1 MASPGSAVAQYYS
14 PPRYYPST
22 VPARPVP
29 QPQVQ
34 LNITFGG
41 RTHAERLANNL
52 VTQANNICLQM
63 DREFK
68 GNRNYRE
75 TYRAMY
81 TVLVDA
87 KEIRDQVARGTHR
100 KARRDDDEI
109 ATALHHMDRE
119 FHNIDAELRT
129 WRADVGRQSRQDVA
143 QLASLVDQF
152 EETLHHMMDDY
163 GVRTRRNVPQAQPRP
178 QVQPG
183 RPGPVQAPQPGYPYR
198 DRR

>member
-1 MASPGSAVAQYYS
+1 VIAATSSPGIASAQQYYYR
-14 PPRYYPST
+14 PPVT
-22 VPARPVP
+22 VRPVAP
-29 QPQVQ
+29 QPVQ
-34 LNITFGG
+34 LRITFGG
-41 RTHAERLANNL
+41 RTHAERLANDL

-81 TVLVDA
+81 SVLVDA
-87 KEIRDQVARGTHR
+87 REIRDQVARGTHR

-119 FHNIDAELRT
+119 FHNIDAVLRT
-129 WRADVGRQSRQDVA
+129 WRPDVGRQSRQDVA
-143 QLASLVDQF
+143 HLASLVDQF

-163 GVRTRRNVPQAQPRP
+163 GVRTRRNVPQPQPL
-178 QVQPG
+178 PG
-183 RPGPVQAPQPGYPYR
+183 RPGPGGQAPPPAGYPQR